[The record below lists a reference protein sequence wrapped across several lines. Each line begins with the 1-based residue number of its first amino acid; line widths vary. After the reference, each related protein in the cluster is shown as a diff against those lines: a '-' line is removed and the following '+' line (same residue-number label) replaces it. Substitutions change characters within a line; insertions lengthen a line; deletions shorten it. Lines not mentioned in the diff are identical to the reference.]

1 MNNEKNKNNDK
12 NSISPIINEKDITNK
27 KENSSFFDSS
37 NSYSKKSQN
46 SLSKRKKGKRLTI
59 EIKKNTINRDLKSH
73 HSYLKYFA
81 DKLFC
86 NEEHLNKNNL
96 LYKKKSSSNQ
106 NLNHFLQIGK
116 KKLQLIE
123 NKIKISDKNTNT
135 KKNKNFCPTFFKLEL
150 KEKNPKKQTIFNI
163 IKALHRK
170 NNDSPNNSNNNSSLT
185 NHNVNNIFNKCQT
198 LKINEKIKN
207 IEEKGKEE
215 IEEKKEDI
223 ITKKEIIGERENE
236 INIFKE
242 KQIQKKEN
250 KRKINCY
257 PLKSLCCLCYK

>member
-1 MNNEKNKNNDK
+1 MNDEINKNYDK
-12 NSISPIINEKDITNK
+12 NQNSKSSIINEKDIINK

-37 NSYSKKSQN
+37 NSYSKKSQI
-46 SLSKRKKGKRLTI
+46 SLSKRKKRKRKLTI
-59 EIKKNTINRDLKSH
+59 EIKQNPINRDLKNH

-81 DKLFC
+81 DKLFG
-86 NEEHLNKNNL
+86 NEEHLNKQNL

-116 KKLQLIE
+116 KKLE
-123 NKIKISDKNTNT
+123 KIKIAAKI
-135 KKNKNFCPTFFKLEL
+135 NKNYYEKFFKLEL

-163 IKALHRK
+163 LKAIERK
-170 NNDSPNNSNNNSSLT
+170 NNDSPNNSKKNSSLI
-185 NHNVNNIFNKCQT
+185 NHNVNNIFNKYET
-198 LKINEKIKN
+198 LKINEKIKSN
-207 IEEKGKEE
+207 EVNGKKGKEE
-215 IEEKKEDI
+215 IGEKKEDI
-223 ITKKEIIGERENE
+223 ITKKEINGERENE

-250 KRKINCY
+250 KRKITCY